1 MDFDFAYTGAQKVSS
16 TIIYLLNLADILST
30 LVWNKM
36 IKSASETVGPSGR
49 FTCAQ
54 DSRTRYCPRLDLGLG
69 SDDLHRWLGKRRGK
83 IEVPILGSKKRS
95 EIDFSYLGIS
105 RVGVYKCGTWLGLP
119 RWSEANGDKSVEN
132 RFSKASNDTFAFGHL
147 DDWRFR
153 KHCGT
158 SQIIES
164 QRNTEG
170 NRCDVTA
177 IYSHT
182 RNLLHGILLLTMLKY
197 QETQS
202 TSEVCVSWWFFAQL
216 TRKMYINHH
225 QSVDQIKIL
234 KPPPQKKMT
243 YQYSIQKDHFLSQI
257 STLILRQ
264 LTM

>member
-1 MDFDFAYTGAQKVSS
+1 MDFDFAYTGTQKVSS
-16 TIIYLLNLADILST
+16 TIVYLLNLAVILST

-36 IKSASETVGPSGR
+36 VKSAR
-49 FTCAQ
+49 N
-54 DSRTRYCPRLDLGLG
+54 SRTFGPFHLRAGFKTQVLYPTWFGLG
-69 SDDLHRWLGKRRGK
+69 SDDLHTWRGKRRGK

-95 EIDFSYLGIS
+95 EIDFIYLGIS

-234 KPPPQKKMT
+234 KPPPQKKN
-243 YQYSIQKDHFLSQI
+243 DLP
-257 STLILRQ
+257 ILHTKRPFFESN
-264 LTM
+264 